1 MRISCNHFFN
11 VGDGGDGVADM
22 KVTDVAD
29 LTECKERCKR
39 DACGAF
45 VVTGDV
51 CRFCPRKVPKGIKGL
66 PLKRGMS
73 SLSGWKWVEM
83 GRG

>member
-1 MRISCNHFFN
+1 MRISCNHFFD
-11 VGDGGDGVADM
+11 VGDGVDM
-22 KVTDVAD
+22 KVTDVTD

-66 PLKRGMS
+66 PFKG
-73 SLSGWKWVEM
+73 GCQVCQV
-83 GRG
+83 GNG